1 LFKTYNFVRDNWISL
16 YHPEQQLVPY
26 MNAILAHFDDITFNI
41 DLRDPATEH
50 LQEKIDPYT
59 LLEEF
64 MTIVMK
70 EEEAPTAPHPRMKQR
85 PVSTDSFIT
94 APKPISG
101 GGRGMGPNNFG
112 AAMSSSISKGWGSI
126 KPKGKNKTPNGS
138 GSIATSDKSLES
150 WNERKAKLEHS
161 INNFRENVRWI
172 TFTGSTFS
180 ELRNAQIH
188 RAVELHE

>member
-1 LFKTYNFVRDNWISL
+1 LFKTYNFVRDKWISL

-50 LQEKIDPYT
+50 LQEKIDPHT

-70 EEEAPTAPHPRMKQR
+70 EEEAPTEPHPPLKQR

-94 APKPISG
+94 TPKPMR
-101 GGRGMGPNNFG
+101 GGRGMGPDNFG
-112 AAMSSSISKGWGSI
+112 SAMSSKISKGWGSI

-161 INNFRENVRWI
+161 INNFRENLRWI
-172 TFTGSTFS
+172 TYAGSTFS
-180 ELRNAQIH
+180 ELRNSQIH

>member
-1 LFKTYNFVRDNWISL
+1 
-16 YHPEQQLVPY
+16 
-26 MNAILAHFDDITFNI
+26 MNAILAYFDDITFNI
-41 DLRDPATEH
+41 DLRDSATEH

-70 EEEAPTAPHPRMKQR
+70 EEEAPTDPHPRMKQR

-94 APKPISG
+94 TPNGKPMRG
-101 GGRGMGPNNFG
+101 GGRGMGPDNFG
-112 AAMSSSISKGWGSI
+112 SAVPSLISKGWGSI

-161 INNFRENVRWI
+161 INNFRENLRWI
-172 TFTGSTFS
+172 TYAGSTFS
-180 ELRNAQIH
+180 ELRNSQIH

>member
-16 YHPEQQLVPY
+16 YQPEQQLVPY

-59 LLEEF
+59 LLEES

-70 EEEAPTAPHPRMKQR
+70 EEEAPTDPHPRMKQR
-85 PVSTDSFIT
+85 PVSIDSLIT
-94 APKPISG
+94 TPKPMRG

-112 AAMSSSISKGWGSI
+112 ALTSSLISKGWGSI
-126 KPKGKNKTPNGS
+126 KPKGKNKTPNGL

-161 INNFRENVRWI
+161 I
-172 TFTGSTFS
+172 
-180 ELRNAQIH
+180 
-188 RAVELHE
+188 VEEDFDPN